1 MFKESQQLVKEEF
14 AAETQRE
21 REAEERVIKKQV
33 HRHLDMCQ
41 HTIARMMRIQLAF
54 AFDAFCERVE
64 DKKSRTAT

>member
-1 MFKESQQLVKEEF
+1 MFRESQQLVQEEF

-21 REAEERVIKKQV
+21 REAQQRVIKKQV

-41 HTIARMMRIQLAF
+41 NTIARMMHIQVAL
-54 AFDAFCERVE
+54 AFDAFYERIE